1 MEKKPQKVTYEVI
14 TVDGTGNINGI
25 TQTLKLSNPA
35 SIKFICLS
43 FGIGSRAT
51 INNNFQLQAYKDS
64 TNPLTGLEPFELI
77 LNNNINEIDVTQ
89 YTVKTDCIVRVIC
102 KYYVNEN

>member
-1 MEKKPQKVTYEVI
+1 MEKKQKVTYEII

-25 TQTLKLSNPA
+25 TQTVKLSNPA
-35 SIKFICLS
+35 GIKFVCLS
-43 FGIGSRAT
+43 FGIGARAT

-64 TNPLTGLEPFELI
+64 INPLTGLEPYELN
-77 LNNNINEIDVTQ
+77 LTNNENEIDVTQ
-89 YTVKTDCIVRVIC
+89 YTVKTDCIVRIIC